1 MLNETFFCNF
11 QTLWGP
17 INSCCMFFKLHSIF
31 QSWVD
36 VTKSHLFHSPKSRPR
51 PLMSVR
57 VREKNVRFQVGLG
70 ELDWFSSWDPQF
82 SSICSVLR
90 FTQFFWVA
98 MAMLKNPFWKVMK
111 RALFDDH
118 SEWFFLGKLFAR
130 KLVGTVFLSSSSHL
144 SYMEK
149 ITLSDKSREN
159 GLLTSSS
166 SRWPKQLYYRI
177 FRIKRN
183 NEELDLLE
191 NTSTIEIQV
200 LFKILIISKV
210 LLKNRFESSYKC
222 QKCSILW
229 SNKY

>member
-1 MLNETFFCNF
+1 MRFFCNF

-57 VREKNVRFQVGLG
+57 VREKNVRFRVGLG
-70 ELDWFSSWDPQF
+70 ELDWFFSWDPQF

-98 MAMLKNPFWKVMK
+98 MARLKNPFWKVMK

-130 KLVGTVFLSSSSHL
+130 KLVGTVFPLLLLISHTWRKL
-144 SYMEK
+144 HCLTKAEK
-149 ITLSDKSREN
+149 MDYSRA
-159 GLLTSSS
+159 
-166 SRWPKQLYYRI
+166 
-177 FRIKRN
+177 
-183 NEELDLLE
+183 
-191 NTSTIEIQV
+191 QV
-200 LFKILIISKV
+200 ADDP
-210 LLKNRFESSYKC
+210 
-222 QKCSILW
+222 
-229 SNKY
+229 SNFTTGFFV